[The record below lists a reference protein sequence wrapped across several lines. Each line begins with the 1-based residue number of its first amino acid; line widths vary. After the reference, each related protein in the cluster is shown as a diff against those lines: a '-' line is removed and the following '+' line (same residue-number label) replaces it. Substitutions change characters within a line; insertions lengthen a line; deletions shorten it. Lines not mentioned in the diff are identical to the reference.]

1 MRRCLATDGAFEEHD
16 AEVRFLPA
24 PAPTSER
31 MTAVLARV
39 HRTTGAAENDDFDLS
54 LAPAWQRRGAPLSS
68 CRGDRAM
75 TYFDPASGRLN
86 VKVVYYGPPN
96 SGKASNLQHIYDR
109 IRPEDKG
116 KLIRLGDR
124 YEFFDFTARR
134 LSTALGRAIRLHL
147 YAVHARDEVRGERKS
162 LVGTDAL
169 VAVVD
174 THTHTLDSSAQVLA
188 DLRLL
193 ISKQGRDLDDLPLV
207 FQYNKRDLS
216 GELPLAVLEAR
227 LNPQRRPYV
236 EAVATTGVG
245 VLETL
250 RTVTDLLTPC
260 LPAGLR

>member
-1 MRRCLATDGAFEEHD
+1 
-16 AEVRFLPA
+16 
-24 PAPTSER
+24 
-31 MTAVLARV
+31 
-39 HRTTGAAENDDFDLS
+39 
-54 LAPAWQRRGAPLSS
+54 
-68 CRGDRAM
+68 M

-86 VKVVYYGPPN
+86 VKVVYYVPPN

-124 YEFFDFTARR
+124 YETFFDFTARS

-147 YAVHARDEVRGERKS
+147 YAVHARDAVYGERKI

-169 VAVVD
+169 VAIVD

-236 EAVATTGVG
+236 EAIATTGIG

-250 RTVTDLLTPC
+250 RTVTDLLARC
-260 LPAGLR
+260 LPTGLR